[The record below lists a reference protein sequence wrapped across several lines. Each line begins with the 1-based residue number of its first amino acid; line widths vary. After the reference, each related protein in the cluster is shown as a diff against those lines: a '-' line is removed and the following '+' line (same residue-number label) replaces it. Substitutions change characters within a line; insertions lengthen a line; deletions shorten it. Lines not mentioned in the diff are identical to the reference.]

1 MSVRLKL
8 EPSCRTY
15 LAIAAGAIHH
25 VDIEKHFAATA
36 WAIADPSLSLRP
48 AGTFVRHVR
57 PVRHD
62 ARFLRQNS
70 EIELQKLFVS
80 EIGAK

>member
-1 MSVRLKL
+1 MLRLSVRLKL
-8 EPSCRTY
+8 EPSCGTD

-25 VDIEKHFAATA
+25 VDIEKHFAVTA

-48 AGTFVRHVR
+48 AGTLVRHVR

-62 ARFLRQNS
+62 ALSLTELRN
-70 EIELQKLFVS
+70 
-80 EIGAK
+80 